1 MPTSTTTLRLD
12 PKLKARIAKFAKRD
26 GKSPHSFVLETLDEA
41 LAQRELRE
49 DFERDADEGEEQ
61 IRTTG
66 KALDWGETQEWILAL
81 AAGKPARRPRLKK
94 ISQLK

>member
-1 MPTSTTTLRLD
+1 MPTTTLRID
-12 PKLKARIAKFAKRD
+12 EKLKSRIAKLAKRR
-26 GKSPHSFVLETLDEA
+26 GMSPHSYMLDA
-41 LAQRELRE
+41 LDASVSQEELRE
-49 DFERDADEGEEQ
+49 DFERDAEEGEEQ